1 MNKGYENALLLIT
14 KALDKIMLGDK
25 DITQDDLVISMLLGQ
40 DITKYRSLFP
50 HVSAAIQLS
59 NHDRHPSKGDTIK
72 YIYTNSQHKNPLCRV
87 APVDS
92 TNAVSNNL
100 DYDKEKYEEM
110 IFDAAETVLGFC
122 GFDRTVYGDRKS
134 IAPRKWRWLQ
144 ELRQERENDIR
155 LEMDNI

>member
-1 MNKGYENALLLIT
+1 
-14 KALDKIMLGDK
+14 
-25 DITQDDLVISMLLGQ
+25 
-40 DITKYRSLFP
+40 
-50 HVSAAIQLS
+50 
-59 NHDRHPSKGDTIK
+59 
-72 YIYTNSQHKNPLCRV
+72 LCRV

-144 ELRQERENDIR
+144 EDKKEKMILD
-155 LEMDNI
+155 